1 MEAPVVE
8 HGTRSIRQQVET
20 GLGELSKKQ
29 RVVGEFLLAHP
40 TAMLFAT
47 ATHVAEQAG
56 VDPAT
61 VVRFAQSL
69 GFAGYTDFQDALR
82 AESPVLRSALDR
94 LNASAPEE
102 HQREVGGIVAQVQ
115 AQTLANVTTTFD
127 RLDEGAIASAIDHL
141 LAAER
146 VVVVGAGQSHSLAV
160 HLHRTLQIA
169 QIKSLLMADWYDL
182 LFDAANF
189 SATDALVAVTV
200 WKYSRVTVEALR
212 AAKDVGAKGIL
223 LTDAPFAPGADVA
236 DVTLLFEPQALGE
249 YLSPVAGAAV
259 IDCLAAGLAAAIPE
273 RVKRGM
279 AVQFDLGLAQGITYR

>member
-1 MEAPVVE
+1 MEAATIE
-8 HGTRSIRQQVET
+8 HDTRSIRQHVET
-20 GLGELSKKQ
+20 CLGALSKKQ
-29 RVVGEFLLAHP
+29 RMVGEFLLAHP

-61 VVRFAQSL
+61 VVRFTQSL

-94 LNASAPEE
+94 LNANAPEE
-102 HQREVGGIVAQVQ
+102 HPSENGGIVAQVRT
-115 AQTLANVTTTFD
+115 QTLANVTTTFD
-127 RLDEGAIASAIDHL
+127 RLDEGAIATAIDHL

-146 VVVVGAGQSHSLAV
+146 VVVVGAGQSHSLAL

-169 QIKSLLMADWYDL
+169 QLTSYLMADWYDL

-189 SATDALVAVTV
+189 SASDALVGVTV

-212 AAKDVGAKGIL
+212 LANSVGAKGIL

-236 DVTLLFEPQALGE
+236 DITLLFEPQALGE
-249 YLSPVAGAAV
+249 YLSPVAGAAI
-259 IDCLAAGLAAAIPE
+259 IDCLAAGLAARVPD

-279 AVQFDLGLAQGITYR
+279 ALQFELGLAQGITYR